1 MATVKQT
8 ARALLRANRKDGVS
22 WREIS
27 KHGYRNDEI
36 NILPGLNHATL
47 NKFAISK
54 GAWLPT
60 DTEKLKKLGLYQEKQ
75 PRPKSI
81 WDLSSAELLHCLTHR
96 TVYQPTMT
104 QKQMRDYLRA
114 CKGARA

>member
-1 MATVKQT
+1 MATAKQT
-8 ARALLRANRKDGVS
+8 ARALFRANRKNGVS
-22 WREIS
+22 WRTMERA
-27 KHGYRNDEI
+27 GYQADDI
-36 NILPGLNHATL
+36 IILPGINATTL
-47 NKFAISK
+47 CRVAKSK
-54 GAWLPT
+54 GTWLPK
-60 DTEKLKKLGLYQEKQ
+60 DIEILKKLGLYHEKQ